1 MRVKRYLAKDVQEA
15 MIKVKSELGRE
26 AIILHT
32 RKIKKPGLIGLLKK
46 PLVEV
51 VAAVDSVKNEEK
63 KVPYYPSKPIIRPER
78 IKESEAMDSV
88 IRNGHINSE
97 IDSIKSMLTTV
108 LDRMEGESNFQKSN
122 VLRKYEKIF
131 MERGVI
137 KPVSDKILSIVKRQI
152 SISKEND
159 QSIKNAL
166 KIILKDYLG
175 TPFVLNNNTKK
186 QNIIFFVG
194 PTGVGKTTTLAKL
207 AAKQKIMNKKSVAF
221 ITADT
226 YRIAAVEQL
235 KTYSEILDVPL
246 TVVYESKEMK
256 DAIEDYSDKDYI
268 FIDTAG
274 RNHKNKELL
283 SELNNLLK
291 HVKSPD
297 IFLLLSLTTS
307 YNDIKD
313 IVKSYSFLEN
323 YNLIFTKADESSCLG
338 NILNVKFLT
347 TMPLSYLTTGQ
358 SVPDDIEVANID
370 SIVSK
375 FVGD

>member
-1 MRVKRYLAKDVQEA
+1 MKVKRYLAKDVQEA

-32 RKIKKPGLIGLLKK
+32 RKIKKPGLTGLFKK

-51 VAAVDSVKNEEK
+51 VAAVDSRKNDEDK
-63 KVPYYPSKPIIRPER
+63 APYNNFKPIEKPKV
-78 IKESEAMDSV
+78 IK
-88 IRNGHINSE
+88 RNEPLHSNSKNRNIDIE
-97 IDSIKSMLTTV
+97 IDSIKSMLSTV
-108 LDRMEGESNFQKSN
+108 LDKMQDEGNSEKPN
-122 VLRKYEKIF
+122 VLSKYEKSF
-131 MERGVI
+131 MEKGVI
-137 KPVSDKILSIVKRQI
+137 KPVSDKILSIVRRQV
-152 SISKEND
+152 SITNENE

-166 KIILKDYLG
+166 KVLLKDYLG
-175 TPFVLNNNTKK
+175 TPFVLNNKLNK
-186 QNIIFFVG
+186 QKIIFFVG

-207 AAKQKIMNKKSVAF
+207 AAKQTIVNNKSVAF

-246 TVVYESKEMK
+246 TVIYESNEMK
-256 DAIEDYSDKDYI
+256 DAIEKYSDKDYI

-274 RNHKNKELL
+274 RNHKNQELL
-283 SELNNLLK
+283 TELNSLLEY
-291 HVKSPD
+291 VESPD

-307 YNDIKD
+307 YKDIEE
-313 IVKSYSFLEN
+313 IVKSYSFLDH

-347 TMPLSYLTTGQ
+347 SMPLSYLTTGQ
-358 SVPDDIEVANID
+358 SVPDDIEVANVE
-370 SIVSK
+370 SIVSA

>member
-1 MRVKRYLAKDVQEA
+1 MKVKRYLAKDVQEA

-32 RKIKKPGLIGLLKK
+32 RKIKKPGLTGLFKK

-51 VAAVDSVKNEEK
+51 VAAVDSGKNDEGK
-63 KVPYYPSKPIIRPER
+63 APYYNRKPIEKPKV
-78 IKESEAMDSV
+78 IK
-88 IRNGHINSE
+88 RNEPSHSTSKNRNIDLE
-97 IDSIKSMLTTV
+97 IDSIKSMLSTV
-108 LDRMEGESNFQKSN
+108 LDKMQDERKSEKPN
-122 VLRKYEKIF
+122 VLSKYEKKF
-131 MERGVI
+131 MEKGVI
-137 KPVSDKILSIVKRQI
+137 KPVSDKILSIVRRQV
-152 SISKEND
+152 SISNENE

-175 TPFVLNNNTKK
+175 TPFVLNNNTNK

-207 AAKQKIMNKKSVAF
+207 AAKQTIMNNKSVAF

-246 TVVYESKEMK
+246 TVIYESNEMK
-256 DAIEDYSDKDYI
+256 DAMEKYSDKDYI

-283 SELNNLLK
+283 SELNSLLEY
-291 HVKSPD
+291 VESPD

-307 YNDIKD
+307 YKDIKE
-313 IVKSYSFLEN
+313 IINSYSFLDH

-347 TMPLSYLTTGQ
+347 SMPLSYLTTGQ
-358 SVPDDIEVANID
+358 SVPDDIEVANVE
-370 SIVSK
+370 SIVSA